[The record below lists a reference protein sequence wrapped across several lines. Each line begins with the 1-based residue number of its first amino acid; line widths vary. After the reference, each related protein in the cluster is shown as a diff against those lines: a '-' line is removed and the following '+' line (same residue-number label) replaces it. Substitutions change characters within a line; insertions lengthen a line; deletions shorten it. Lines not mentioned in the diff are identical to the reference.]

1 MSDRIWDFGRPA
13 RFADLAVGA
22 VYVDGRGVRSVVEA
36 VDLNPAGNRWYDKL
50 TLRDL
55 DVLAGYADQR
65 RAARTWTLGA
75 AAVLCDPE
83 PYDPDEGP
91 SVPLWMVVRVPPAE
105 PDRAALPT
113 AEWFE
118 RVVAPT
124 RPPADLPALRR
135 VWLGDR
141 VDAP

>member
-1 MSDRIWDFGRPA
+1 MNNRIWDFGRPA
-13 RFADLAVGA
+13 GFADLAVGA
-22 VYVDGRGVRSVVEA
+22 VYVDARGVRSVVEA
-36 VDLNPAGNRWYDKL
+36 VERNPAGNRWYDKL

-55 DVLAGYADQR
+55 DILAGYADPDG
-65 RAARTWTLGA
+65 AARTWTLGA
-75 AAVLCDPE
+75 DAVLCDPE

-91 SVPLWMVVRVPPAE
+91 SVPLWMVVPLTRW

-118 RVVAPT
+118 QVVAPT
-124 RPPADLPALRR
+124 CPAAELPALRR

-141 VDAP
+141 VDAR